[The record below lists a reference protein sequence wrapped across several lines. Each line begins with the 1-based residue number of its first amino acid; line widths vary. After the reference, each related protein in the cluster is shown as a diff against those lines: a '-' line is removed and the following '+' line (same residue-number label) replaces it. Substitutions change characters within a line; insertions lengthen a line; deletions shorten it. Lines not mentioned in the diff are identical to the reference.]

1 MLDLE
6 QEMSRCRVCPRKCGA
21 DREHGKTGYCK
32 ALRGYGGA
40 GGAAFLGRTVYIRDD
55 GVRDGFLFRVQSAV
69 CLLSEPSYCGDGERK
84 SDFDRAAFGYFS
96 GAAGAECE

>member
-32 ALRGYGGA
+32 APSGV
-40 GGAAFLGRTVYIRDD
+40 AA
-55 GVRDGFLFRVQSAV
+55 A
-69 CLLSEPSYCGDGERK
+69 
-84 SDFDRAAFGYFS
+84 RAALHFWEERVFPGRRGRGRFS
-96 GAAGAECE
+96 FPDVICGVFTVRTIILRRWRAEK

>member
-1 MLDLE
+1 MKKNMVFVLGVLA
-6 QEMSRCRVCPRKCGA
+6 VA
-21 DREHGKTGYCK
+21 A
-32 ALRGYGGA
+32 ALFFLARPGGA
-40 GGAAFLGRTVYIRDD
+40 GGAAFLGGALYFRDD

-69 CLLSEPSYCGDGERK
+69 CLLSEPSYCGNGERK

>member
-6 QEMSRCRVCPRKCGA
+6 KEMSRCRVCPRKC
-21 DREHGKTGYCK
+21 
-32 ALRGYGGA
+32 ALRGCGGA
-40 GGAAFLGRTVYIRDD
+40 GGATFLGGALYFRDD

>member
-32 ALRGYGGA
+32 APSGVT
-40 GGAAFLGRTVYIRDD
+40 AARAALQDGRERLGVNRVVAIVTPGNERS
-55 GVRDGFLFRVQSAV
+55 VRLLAKLGLSQCKRVRLGDSEEE
-69 CLLSEPSYCGDGERK
+69 CLLLEVPEP
-84 SDFDRAAFGYFS
+84 AA
-96 GAAGAECE
+96 CQV

>member
-32 ALRGYGGA
+32 APSGVGGGA
-40 GGAAFLGRTVYIRDD
+40 GCTAFLGGAVYFRDD
-55 GVRDGFLFRVQSAV
+55 GVGDGFLFRM
-69 CLLSEPSYCGDGERK
+69 
-84 SDFDRAAFGYFS
+84 
-96 GAAGAECE
+96 

>member
-32 ALRGYGGA
+32 APSGVAAA
-40 GGAAFLGRTVYIRDD
+40 GCTAFLGGAVYFRDD
-55 GVRDGFLFRVQSAV
+55 GVGDGFLFRM
-69 CLLSEPSYCGDGERK
+69 
-84 SDFDRAAFGYFS
+84 
-96 GAAGAECE
+96 

>member
-32 ALRGYGGA
+32 APSGGCGGA
-40 GGAAFLGRTVYIRDD
+40 GGAAFLGGAVYFRDD
-55 GVRDGFLFRVQSAV
+55 GVGDGFLFRM
-69 CLLSEPSYCGDGERK
+69 
-84 SDFDRAAFGYFS
+84 
-96 GAAGAECE
+96 

>member
-32 ALRGYGGA
+32 APSGV
-40 GGAAFLGRTVYIRDD
+40 AA
-55 GVRDGFLFRVQSAV
+55 A
-69 CLLSEPSYCGDGERK
+69 
-84 SDFDRAAFGYFS
+84 RAALHFWEEPCIS
-96 GAAGAECE
+96 GTTGSGTVSFPGAICGVFTVRTIILRKWRAEK